1 MAHPLVLPKTVKK
14 PWGNEIWIADGLR
27 TPYALKKITFFAGN
41 KSSLH
46 VHRYKFETNFVLSG
60 SGIIQLSN
68 EVIDTQLLNDPKSR
82 NSITSEILKNLTEIR
97 IEAGHV
103 IDVPPDIVHRV
114 IADTDLVFIEASTP
128 ELEDVFRL
136 LDDSHR
142 SDGKIESE
150 HK

>member
-1 MAHPLVLPKTVKK
+1 MIHPLILPKTVKK

-27 TPYALKKITFFAGN
+27 TPYALKKITFLAGN

-46 VHRYKFETNFVLSG
+46 VHCYKFETNFVLSG
-60 SGIIQLSN
+60 TGIIQLSKK
-68 EVIDTQLLNDPKSR
+68 VIDTQLLNNPNAR
-82 NSITSEILKNLTEIR
+82 NSITSDVLKDLIELR
-97 IEAGHV
+97 IEAGNV
-103 IDVPPDIVHRV
+103 VDVPPGIVHRV
-114 IADTDLVFIEASTP
+114 IAHTDLVFIEASTP